1 MKWFGFSELIQPS
14 LNHIASKI
22 LNTYRMLILRVV
34 LKSQRF
40 SFPHKLQ
47 TSEHVNSGT
56 SEVPGSFEGN
66 SYHFQCRCFW
76 GREGRYH
83 LLMLSLIHSL
93 NSKFHEGRNH
103 DSFILIKPFIWEYF
117 QIYRKVAKIVQRIPL
132 LLPQLP
138 LKLVSYTMS
147 FKIFCVNLKPRPSP
161 SWTWGSITQT
171 PVQTQF
177 SYFLHLLKEE
187 WGFKPSSH
195 WLQSLFIFPTT
206 SYHVTWETVPFGEA

>member
-1 MKWFGFSELIQPS
+1 MSTLAS
-14 LNHIASKI
+14 L
-22 LNTYRMLILRVV
+22 
-34 LKSQRF
+34 RF
-40 SFPHKLQ
+40 LGPLGVIPTTF
-47 TSEHVNSGT
+47 NANA
-56 SEVPGSFEGN
+56 FE
-66 SYHFQCRCFW
+66 
-76 GREGRYH
+76 EGKVDIVYW
-83 LLMLSLIHSL
+83 MLSLIHSL
-93 NSKFHEGRNH
+93 NCKFHEGRNH

-117 QIYRKVAKIVQRIPL
+117 QIYRKVARIVQRIPL

-138 LKLVSYTMS
+138 LKLVSYTTS
-147 FKIFCVNLKPRPSP
+147 FKIFCVNLKPRLSP
-161 SWTWGSITQT
+161 SWTWGSITQI